1 MQMVGEKQISGMRSY
16 CRYVHGFDS
25 SDVVH
30 LIHIFIDIVL
40 TLTSM
45 HLGVVYKSDTCVT
58 AEMKAALKAAAAVL
72 EDVDD
77 SKKDWHP
84 HSDEKVLDLVHP
96 SLFPLLYGRSTVL
109 SESEGTV
116 PLRDCDAYIGKVRN
130 SFGVTSPS

>member
-16 CRYVHGFDS
+16 CRYVHDFDS

-30 LIHIFIDIVL
+30 LIYILIDHLL

-45 HLGVVYKSDTCVT
+45 PLGVVYKSDTCVT

-130 SFGVTSPS
+130 M

>member
-1 MQMVGEKQISGMRSY
+1 MP
-16 CRYVHGFDS
+16 
-25 SDVVH
+25 
-30 LIHIFIDIVL
+30 
-40 TLTSM
+40 
-45 HLGVVYKSDTCVT
+45 LGVVYKSDTCVT
-58 AEMKAALKAAAAVL
+58 GEMKAALKAAAAVL

-130 SFGVTSPS
+130 SLGVTSPS

>member
-1 MQMVGEKQISGMRSY
+1 MRSRFLE
-16 CRYVHGFDS
+16 CGHIVDMSTILIQVMWCTS
-25 SDVVH
+25 SIFFYRH
-30 LIHIFIDIVL
+30 LL

-45 HLGVVYKSDTCVT
+45 PLGVVYKSDTCVT

-130 SFGVTSPS
+130 SFEVTSPS